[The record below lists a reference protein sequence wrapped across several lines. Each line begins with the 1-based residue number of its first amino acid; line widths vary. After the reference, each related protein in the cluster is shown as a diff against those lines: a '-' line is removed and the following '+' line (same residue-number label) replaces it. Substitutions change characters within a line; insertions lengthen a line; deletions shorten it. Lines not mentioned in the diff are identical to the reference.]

1 MLFSGISIA
10 AWYLLQPTDVYGA
23 LSYKSPLPPSLSYEN
38 SSCQRGRED
47 ISRTRCGELKDR
59 QLAAE
64 RSTGANI
71 GCGFGEEERKREYI

>member
-1 MLFSGISIA
+1 MFMVRCLIN
-10 AWYLLQPTDVYGA
+10 
-23 LSYKSPLPPSLSYEN
+23 PPSLSYEN

-47 ISRTRCGELKDR
+47 ISRARCGELKDR

-71 GCGFGEEERKREYI
+71 GCGFGQEEEEERKTEYI